1 MSYFPEK
8 LTRFLELFTPTLFL
22 NCYTTFMLS
31 LSTLSSSLFLLNIG
45 SSWYIDFSPTFF
57 SGLVV
62 WCALLLIFESSINC
76 KGCSTL
82 YLLHFLVLYT
92 RVSFIISGCRLCW
105 GTFFHRIHVNA
116 LLYIVFKVSR
126 HLLNYFICRVTS
138 LSLMLFSKYPI
149 VKPLNK
155 MLVAKAGCSSCSLT

>member
-1 MSYFPEK
+1 MESSVLYVLLSRK
-8 LTRFLELFTPTLFL
+8 MTMFLELFTPTLFL

-116 LLYIVFKVSR
+116 LLYIVFKVSLGTCSTTSFAVSR
-126 HLLNYFICRVTS
+126 HCLWCYFPNI
-138 LSLMLFSKYPI
+138 P
-149 VKPLNK
+149 
-155 MLVAKAGCSSCSLT
+155 